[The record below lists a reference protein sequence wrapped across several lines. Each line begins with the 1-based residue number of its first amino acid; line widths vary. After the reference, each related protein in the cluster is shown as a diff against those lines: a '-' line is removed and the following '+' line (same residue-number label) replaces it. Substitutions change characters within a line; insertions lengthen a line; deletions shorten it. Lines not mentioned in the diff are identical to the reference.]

1 VDEDRDVRAPAPAPG
16 GSGGLRLAAGA
27 LAAALGVFALDVWL
41 PLGVAVPSLY
51 LGVVLLGLWSPR
63 RRFVVVAALVC
74 GALTL
79 LAPFVSPG
87 GRPPAWIETLNRPLM
102 LVPLLLGALL
112 LVRHQ
117 TVARRLARQEA
128 DAARERREADEKQ
141 HYAELARSRAESLA
155 RVGEMAA
162 VVAHEVRNPL
172 AGIKGVLQ
180 VVGGRLPL
188 ATAERRAL
196 QEAASRLDSL
206 QRLTQDLLLFARPRP
221 PAPGPVVL
229 SALARE
235 VAALV
240 RADPTFGALD
250 VEVVGDP
257 GRVIGDAQQLRTVV
271 TNLLRNGAEASG
283 ESGRVVVEVRDG
295 ADEVAL
301 RVSDSGPGVPESE
314 RERIFE
320 PFHTTRAQGTGL
332 GLAIVRRVVEAH
344 GGTVTLEEAAV
355 AGACFSVRLPRA
367 IPGPAAA
374 GDSPTRGEE
383 GVAAADGGA
392 GREAAWRRR

>member
-1 VDEDRDVRAPAPAPG
+1 MAETGLADAGRDGPAAAPARG
-16 GSGGLRLAAGA
+16 EEGGLRLSAGA

-63 RRFVVVAALVC
+63 RRFAVVAALAC

-79 LAPFVSPG
+79 VAPFLSAG

-141 HYAELARSRAESLA
+141 HRAEVARFHAESLA

-180 VVGGRLPL
+180 VVGDRLPPGSV
-188 ATAERRAL
+188 ERRAL
-196 QEAASRLDSL
+196 QESATRLDSL

-221 PAPGPVVL
+221 PEPAPLAL

-240 RADPTFGALD
+240 RADPAFGELE

-257 GRVIGDAQQLRTVV
+257 GRMKGDAQQLRTVL
-271 TNLLRNGAEASG
+271 TNLLRNAAEAGG
-283 ESGRVVVEVRDG
+283 ERNRVVVAVRDG
-295 ADEVAL
+295 VEEVEL
-301 RVSDSGPGVPESE
+301 RVIDQGPGVPEAE

-344 GGTVTLEEAAV
+344 GGTVVLEAPTGG
-355 AGACFSVRLPRA
+355 GACFRVRLPREA
-367 IPGPAAA
+367 PRGSAPD
-374 GDSPTRGEE
+374 GSPE
-383 GVAAADGGA
+383 
-392 GREAAWRRR
+392 